1 MKILDVLKNYW
12 PLFLIVA
19 VFFLLFYDRT
29 AERQLGIQLQKE
41 RDELQLEIRKKQK
54 DVNVLDARQD
64 TLLQRMKRD
73 STKYL
78 ESYRLSNAEIYR
90 LKKIIREINFSK
102 YTVPELDSIR
112 HQLYSSKSLH
122 SN

>member
-1 MKILDVLKNYW
+1 MKITQVIKNYW
-12 PLFLIVA
+12 PVLLIVV

-29 AERQLGIQLQKE
+29 AEKELRKQLEKE
-41 RDELQLEIRKKQK
+41 RDQLQLDITKKK
-54 DVNVLDARQD
+54 VDINVLDARGD
-64 TLLQRMKRD
+64 TLISRMKRD
-73 STKYL
+73 SIKYL

-90 LKKIIREINFSK
+90 LNKIIREINFSK

-112 HQLYSSKSLH
+112 HQLYSSKPLH